1 MPAPDTVWTVES
13 GEELSET
20 TPVTLRWDN
29 GKGLTFRQTLAIDA
43 NFMFTVTQSVENAT
57 GGEVKLSPYG
67 ILVRQGM
74 PPDLKNFYILHEGFL
89 AMNGS
94 PGVRDQL
101 NQFKYKA
108 AMDFDPDAAESGPAW
123 TWT

>member
-1 MPAPDTVWTVES
+1 
-13 GEELSET
+13 
-20 TPVTLRWDN
+20 
-29 GKGLTFRQTLAIDA
+29 
-43 NFMFTVTQSVENAT
+43 
-57 GGEVKLSPYG
+57 
-67 ILVRQGM
+67 M

-108 AMDFDPDAAESGPAW
+108 AMDFDPDPAESGAGLDAW
-123 TWT
+123 T